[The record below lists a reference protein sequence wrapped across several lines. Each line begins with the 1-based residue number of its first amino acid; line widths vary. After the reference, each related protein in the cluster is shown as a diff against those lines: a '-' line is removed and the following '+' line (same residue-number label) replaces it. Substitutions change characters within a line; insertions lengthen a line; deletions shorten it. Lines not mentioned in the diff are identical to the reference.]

1 MSGMKPTRM
10 LISFLPKLV
19 KELAK
24 CVGIELGTLRGKWKI
39 QIKMINRTLRS
50 VWKYECCGG
59 A

>member
-24 CVGIELGTLRGKWKI
+24 CVGIKLGTLCGKWKI
-39 QIKMINRTLRS
+39 QIKMINQTLRS
-50 VWKYECCGG
+50 I
-59 A
+59 